1 MPDAALAPGSAERTA
16 FQQDYDRIVFTSA
29 FRRMKDKTQVFP
41 LSKSDYVRT
50 RLTHSLE
57 ASCVGRSLGALVG
70 REIIARHELKNVESG
85 DFGAIVAAAC
95 LAHDIGNPPFG
106 HAGEDAI
113 REWFRNSGLLERHPF
128 TPAQRADF
136 EHYEGNAQGFRIVTR
151 LQNPANPG
159 LQLTS
164 AVLAA
169 FTKYPRPSSVATEL
183 DGKSGKK
190 FGFFQQDIDNFRQVA
205 RSTGLVE
212 RIPGTAWRRH
222 PLAFLVEVADDT
234 CYLIVDLEDAARL
247 GFVPYKDAECLL
259 GDLAAHLD
267 AATPAQAEQR
277 LGLETLQPHLHV
289 ALVACAHELHVAQQ
303 QRRHVVARCE
313 ERGGVL
319 ELGVDDD
326 PAPAALAFLAGQ
338 LQHFEEA
345 RDAQSAVVRLAA
357 TRERLH
363 RTQPRE
369 LAPAE
374 IVDPPFR
381 LAFRARNGACR
392 ELGARRHVGAAR
404 QAAIVARDEHAV
416 ARHDEVGLDHVG
428 ALRDRERV
436 TFQRVFRQVAARAA
450 MRDHQR
456 LRAIERVPGHPAIL
470 RGENR
475 DWRTGRRPAPATR
488 GRTVSTTFA
497 LTLT

>member
-1 MPDAALAPGSAERTA
+1 MGQRKIWEKLLSADRPGAGKAPGNPERTA

-57 ASCVGRSLGALVG
+57 ASCVGRSLGAVVG
-70 REIIARHELKNVESG
+70 REIIARHGLRDVESG

-128 TPAQRADF
+128 TLAQRADF
-136 EHYEGNAQGFRIVTR
+136 ERYEGNAQGFRILTR

-164 AVLAA
+164 AVLAT
-169 FTKYPRPSSVATEL
+169 FTKYPRPSQLAAEL

-190 FGFFQQDIDNFRQVA
+190 FGFFQQDAEAFGHVA

-212 RIPGTAWRRH
+212 RIPGQAWRRH

-259 GDLAAHLD
+259 G
-267 AATPAQAEQR
+267 E
-277 LGLETLQPHLHV
+277 
-289 ALVACAHELHVAQQ
+289 
-303 QRRHVVARCE
+303 
-313 ERGGVL
+313 
-319 ELGVDDD
+319 
-326 PAPAALAFLAGQ
+326 LAGN
-338 LQHFEEA
+338 A
-345 RDAQSAVVRLAA
+345 ISGRRL
-357 TRERLH
+357 ERLH
-363 RTQPRE
+363 DPKERLEYLRAKAIGRLLESAAAVFLENEDAILKGEFDDE
-369 LAPAE
+369 LLDQSPVAIPLQAILKLAKETIYNARPALE
-374 IVDPPFR
+374 IETAGFEVLGGLLALFTDAVEAGAGLAR
-381 LAFRARNGACR
+381 LTT
-392 ELGARRHVGAAR
+392 
-404 QAAIVARDEHAV
+404 
-416 ARHDEVGLDHVG
+416 
-428 ALRDRERV
+428 RDRMLLKLLPTQFLGHDGQPDPDPYVRLL
-436 TFQRVFRQVAARAA
+436 QVADFVAGMTDSYAVDMYRKLKGID
-450 MRDHQR
+450 MPR
-456 LRAIERVPGHPAIL
+456 
-470 RGENR
+470 
-475 DWRTGRRPAPATR
+475 
-488 GRTVSTTFA
+488 
-497 LTLT
+497 